1 MIKTINNALKR
12 ETGEL
17 SLTADPH
24 HNSVEDLDSDDLYTE
39 AQVVELMENAL
50 PFNVY
55 LGIKA
60 HQFERGCITLRLE
73 PKPEFIG
80 DPVRPALHGG
90 LIATLADTA
99 AGMAVFSIIKRS
111 CTTSTI
117 DLRVDYLRPG
127 AVDQAL
133 FARSKV
139 IRQGRRVCVI
149 HTTLYHEDIE
159 TPIAMSSATYSI
171 IEARS

>member
-1 MIKTINNALKR
+1 MTKTINKALASESR
-12 ETGEL
+12 EL
-17 SLTADPH
+17 SATAVTQHD
-24 HNSVEDLDSDDLYTE
+24 SVDDLDSADLYTE

-50 PFNVY
+50 PFNVH

-60 HQFERGCITLRLE
+60 HHFERGCITLRLE
-73 PKPEFIG
+73 PKPEFVG

-111 CTTSTI
+111 YTTSTI

-149 HTTLYHEDIE
+149 HTTLYQEDIE